1 MPLNEE
7 RLLFAY
13 RRILEIRFLEAA
25 LSDLLKRGEIPDLYP
40 CAGQEAVAVGAC
52 LALRPDDQI
61 TSMYRC
67 LGHVIA
73 KGAELGRVAAEFF
86 GRRDGYCKGK
96 GGAKHVASFAHGIY
110 GATSIVA
117 AGIPHAVGV
126 ALANRYLNTGQVV
139 VCFFGDGAA
148 NQGTFHEG
156 LNLAA
161 VWKLPVVFVCENNL
175 YALATPVEET
185 TAVKD
190 IADRAA
196 AYRMPGMIVDGMDVE
211 AVYEAVGDAVERAR
225 SGGGPSLLECKTYR
239 FGGHFAAE
247 FAMKIHYRSSD
258 EMDHWKRRDPVLLLG
273 EKLERE
279 HGFGEDAARALR
291 EEVQRKTEEAVT
303 FAKNSPVPRPE
314 DALEDLYA
322 DVYSGLP
329 EREIF

>member
-1 MPLNEE
+1 MDKD

-13 RRILEIRFLEAA
+13 RRILEIRYMEVS

-40 CAGQEAVAVGAC
+40 CSGQEAVAVGVC

-73 KGAELGRVAAEFF
+73 KGAEPWRVAAEFF

-96 GGAKHVASFAHGIY
+96 GGAKHVCSFADGIY

-117 AGIPHAVGV
+117 AGIPHAAGV
-126 ALANRYLNTGQVV
+126 ALGNQYLNTGQVV
-139 VCFFGDGAA
+139 ACFFGDGAA

-156 LNLAA
+156 LNLAS

-175 YALATPVEET
+175 YALATPIEET

-196 AYRMPGMIVDGMDVE
+196 SYNMPGVIVDGMDVE
-211 AVYEAVGDAVERAR
+211 AVYDAVTEAVSRAR
-225 SGGGPSLLECKTYR
+225 AGGGPSLLECKTYR

-247 FAMKIHYRSSD
+247 FALKIHYREDS
-258 EMDHWKRRDPVLLLG
+258 EMDQWRKRDPILLLG
-273 EKLERE
+273 AKLEKKF
-279 HGFGEDAARALR
+279 GFTEEAAQALR
-291 EEVQRKTEEAVT
+291 NEVQQKTEEAIT
-303 FAKNSPVPRPE
+303 RARSSPAPFPE
-314 DALEDLYA
+314 EALQDLYA
-322 DVYSGLP
+322 DSYANLP
-329 EREIF
+329 EQEIF

>member
-1 MPLNEE
+1 MPLDKDQ
-7 RLLFAY
+7 LLFAY
-13 RRILEIRFLEAA
+13 RRILEIRLLEAA

-40 CAGQEAVAVGAC
+40 CSGQEAVAVGTC

-61 TSMYRC
+61 ISMYRC
-67 LGHVIA
+67 LGHVMA
-73 KGAELGRVAAEFF
+73 KGAEPERVAAEFF

-96 GGAKHVASFAHGIY
+96 GGAKHVTSFAHGIY

-117 AGIPHAVGV
+117 AGIPHAAGV
-126 ALANRYLNTGQVV
+126 ALANQYLGTEQVA

-161 VWKLPVVFVCENNL
+161 VWNLPVVFVCENNL
-175 YALATPVEET
+175 YALATPLEET

-190 IADRAA
+190 IAERAA
-196 AYRMPGMIVDGMDVE
+196 AYRLPGRIVDGMDVE
-211 AVYEAVGDAVERAR
+211 AVFQAVSEAVDRAR

-247 FAMKIHYRSSD
+247 FALKIHYRSTD
-258 EMDHWKRRDPVLLLG
+258 EMDQWKRRDPILLVA
-273 EKLERE
+273 ERLERE
-279 HGFGEDAARALR
+279 HGFGPNEAEALRREVQEKIDAAVEFA
-291 EEVQRKTEEAVT
+291 RK
-303 FAKNSPVPRPE
+303 SPPPRPE
-314 DALEDLYA
+314 EALEDLYA
-322 DVYSGLP
+322 STYPDLP